1 MQIKFSDTLKM
12 AYLCGF
18 FALNVNALGMESTQT
33 KNYMKGRIKMSNVPL
48 FQQITS
54 LKRTL
59 EKFSRNTDKQTY
71 KYDQLTLQALLEDV
85 ESDTTIASEYEQW
98 KITIGENDH
107 PQERITYDIQDINH
121 KLIDL
126 IAQIQNAEPAPNRT
140 NLENG
145 FYLHPEVNER
155 IFSDFNMEE
164 IVYMI
169 YLCKEASDI
178 QSQVSDSTLTFVPI
192 LSLKRLKEKYRFGF
206 GWDKVTCDKIGVF
219 IV

>member
-1 MQIKFSDTLKM
+1 
-12 AYLCGF
+12 
-18 FALNVNALGMESTQT
+18 
-33 KNYMKGRIKMSNVPL
+33 MSNVPL
-48 FQQITS
+48 FQQITT
-54 LKRTL
+54 LKRILSKSPSKAAERQYAHYQTILQYLL
-59 EKFSRNTDKQTY
+59 ECVESSKVVTY
-71 KYDQLTLQALLEDV
+71 EYDQLTLQSLLEDV

-98 KITIGENDH
+98 KITIRENDH
-107 PQERITYDIQDINH
+107 PEERITYDIQDINR

-126 IAQIQNAEPAPNRT
+126 IAQIQNAEPAPNRN

-155 IFSDFNMEE
+155 IFTDFNMEE

-169 YLCKEASDI
+169 DLCKEASDI

-206 GWDKVTCDKIGVF
+206 GWDKVACDEIGVF
-219 IV
+219 TV

>member
-1 MQIKFSDTLKM
+1 
-12 AYLCGF
+12 
-18 FALNVNALGMESTQT
+18 
-33 KNYMKGRIKMSNVPL
+33 MSNVPL
-48 FQQITS
+48 FQRITT
-54 LKRTL
+54 LKRILSKSPSERAERQYAHYRTI
-59 EKFSRNTDKQTY
+59 
-71 KYDQLTLQALLEDV
+71 LQYLLGCV

-126 IAQIQNAEPAPNRT
+126 IAQIQNAEPAPNRN

-164 IVYMI
+164 IVHMI
-169 YLCKEASDI
+169 DLCKEASDI
-178 QSQVSDSTLTFVPI
+178 QGQVSDSRLTFVPI
-192 LSLKRLKEKYRFGF
+192 LSLKKLKEKYRFGF
-206 GWDKVTCDKIGVF
+206 GWDKVTCNEIGVF
-219 IV
+219 IVEIQ